1 MRRGGLG
8 VRSKRCFITLRHF
21 AKRCHANLT
30 GSSFLIT
37 SVSPHPQPL
46 SPKIRVDFDP
56 SKKSF
61 RPNFRGEG
69 SEVGEGSEAGEGER
83 NRRREREG
91 LATANYYKPTYFATK
106 LTIRS
111 GTAIS
116 FKIVFPSNSSAI
128 FGSAFAS
135 VNNSSLFVP
144 RATTILDR
152 NLPMI

>member
-8 VRSKRCFITLRHF
+8 VRSRRCFITLRHF
-21 AKRCHANLT
+21 ATRCHANLT
-30 GSSFLIT
+30 GSSCLFT
-37 SVSPHPQPL
+37 SVSPHPQLL
-46 SPKIRVDFDP
+46 SPKIRVKLDP
-56 SKKSF
+56 LRTAFSSEFSGRGERSRRGKQEKKS
-61 RPNFRGEG
+61 EKDW
-69 SEVGEGSEAGEGER
+69 
-83 NRRREREG
+83 
-91 LATANYYKPTYFATK
+91 LKPITTNYFATK

-116 FKIVFPSNSSAI
+116 FKIVLPSKSSAI

-152 NLPMI
+152 NLPII